1 MYPTQSALPNSL
13 QLLIEGLSQQQQ
25 KYILTIREKF
35 LAFDENLIE
44 VSRTTS
50 TDYGLCKGKKNICK
64 TKMCAQFIPV
74 FRGICRPRL
83 LLLLPY
89 PKKEFGGLGR
99 TYLTEPVKGMAW
111 AQVPLL
117 EEHKILEFIYFYLG
131 KSRHR
136 YSFSHD
142 FTTYSQVYRNLTGL
156 DRKLGSTL
164 NLIDLALDEWRESIE
179 SDVLSR

>member
-1 MYPTQSALPNSL
+1 MYPAESALPNSL

-25 KYILTIREKF
+25 KYILTIREKI

-44 VSRTTS
+44 VGRTTS
-50 TDYGLCKGKKNICK
+50 TEYGLGKGKNDICK
-64 TKMCAQFIPV
+64 TKVCAQFIPI
-74 FRGICRPRL
+74 FRGIYCPRL

-99 TYLTEPVKGMAW
+99 TYKTEPVKGMAW
-111 AQVPLL
+111 AQAPLL
-117 EEHKILEFIYFYLG
+117 EEQKSLQFIYFYLG

-136 YSFSHD
+136 YSFSYN

-156 DRKLGSTL
+156 ERNLTCTL
-164 NLIDLALDEWRESIE
+164 NLIDLALDEWREST
-179 SDVLSR
+179 VSR